1 MLWLWNIYFKNC
13 NLNFSHNRII
23 FRCRNYTAKHH
34 WTSRDQVS
42 VPFTSQ
48 TGSFERIL
56 TPPGVTTIWKEV
68 QWEKH
73 AFLYTLLKYISPF
86 DYNCF
91 FSLKRKF
98 TGVYIIWKNNR
109 YFSRRLRVFLN
120 RFLII
125 KKWPNT
131 RKWEVEFR
139 NRTWHNNSTERIR
152 IQIKWQILY
161 TIFYSKVI

>member
-13 NLNFSHNRII
+13 NLNFSHNRIVS
-23 FRCRNYTAKHH
+23 RCRNYTAKHH

-42 VPFTSQ
+42 VLFTSQ

-73 AFLYTLLKYISPF
+73 AFLYTLLKYMSPF

-91 FSLKRKF
+91 FFFEKEVYWCLHHLKEQQIFFKEVKSF
-98 TGVYIIWKNNR
+98 
-109 YFSRRLRVFLN
+109 FLTD
-120 RFLII
+120 FYH
-125 KKWPNT
+125 KKMT
-131 RKWEVEFR
+131 K
-139 NRTWHNNSTERIR
+139 H
-152 IQIKWQILY
+152 K
-161 TIFYSKVI
+161 KVRSGI